1 MIMALLVPMTVIWV
15 LNEID
20 WRQLFTWAEKKH
32 ENIYVSISAL
42 SNKSICGLKVFFSQ
56 KYRTLVV
63 LYGKTTT
70 KTKDEK
76 FAVRQ

>member
-1 MIMALLVPMTVIWV
+1 MALLVPMTVIWV

-20 WRQLFTWAEKKH
+20 WRQLFTWAEKKR

-42 SNKSICGLKVFFSQ
+42 SNKSICGLKVFFPQ

>member
-20 WRQLFTWAEKKH
+20 WRQLFTWAEKH
-32 ENIYVSISAL
+32 ENIYVSISAP
-42 SNKSICGLKVFFSQ
+42 SNKSICGLKVFFPQ